1 MVQQII
7 VSVLKACRGT
17 RNQVGGGGI
26 YNLQLKTFATLAGG
40 GGGGGGDPPHPQP
53 KPKPATPS
61 KKASKTDMVRKAY
74 MRFVESL
81 EELMSFDKIYVV
93 TGNDTTNVQAIKRNQ
108 GWPGTHVIMHT
119 DTNPAEMSKIKKAA
133 RECGLEPKTAS
144 KWEEEDEEEVSS
156 LG

>member
-1 MVQQII
+1 MVRQII

-26 YNLQLKTFATLAGG
+26 YNLQRKTFATLA

-53 KPKPATPS
+53 KLKPTTPS
-61 KKASKTDMVRKAY
+61 KKASKRDMLRMVH

-81 EELMSFDKIYVV
+81 EELMRFDKIYVV
-93 TGNDTTNVQAIKRNQ
+93 TGNDTTNVQMIKRNHR
-108 GWPGTHVIMHT
+108 WPGTHVIMHT

-156 LG
+156 LV

>member
-7 VSVLKACRGT
+7 VSVLKACHGT

-40 GGGGGGDPPHPQP
+40 GGGGDPPRPQP
-53 KPKPATPS
+53 KPKPTTPS
-61 KKASKTDMVRKAY
+61 KKASMIDMSVEQL
-74 MRFVESL
+74 MR
-81 EELMSFDKIYVV
+81 FDKIYVV
-93 TGNDTTNVQAIKRNQ
+93 TGNDTTDVQMIKRNHR
-108 GWPGTHVIMHT
+108 WPGTHVIMHT

-144 KWEEEDEEEVSS
+144 HWGEEYEEEVSS
-156 LG
+156 LV

>member
-40 GGGGGGDPPHPQP
+40 GGGGDPPHPQP
-53 KPKPATPS
+53 KPKPTTPS
-61 KKASKTDMVRKAY
+61 KKASKRDMVRMAY

-81 EELMSFDKIYVV
+81 EELMRFGKIGVV
-93 TGNDTTNVQAIKRNQ
+93 TDGQ
-108 GWPGTHVIMHT
+108 
-119 DTNPAEMSKIKKAA
+119 
-133 RECGLEPKTAS
+133 
-144 KWEEEDEEEVSS
+144 
-156 LG
+156 